1 MLRLSC
7 LKISARASK
16 KCCGKANVGG
26 KGIAVLG
33 QKQQKRAI
41 LKVIH
46 ALCFLIFIFG
56 LRQAMQAQT
65 AEKDVPGNPLKTTAP
80 TQPIPYSHKTH
91 LALGL
96 TCQGCHTNPDPGNL
110 MTFPPT
116 GLCMGCHTTIAKDKE
131 SIRKLAQF
139 AQRNEPVPW
148 VRVYAVLP
156 GVQWTHRAHLQAGAK
171 CGTCHGDV
179 SQMAS
184 AVEATSVTTMAVCI
198 SCHQKHKAKTDC
210 VTCHAWPK

>member
-1 MLRLSC
+1 
-7 LKISARASK
+7 
-16 KCCGKANVGG
+16 
-26 KGIAVLG
+26 LG
-33 QKQQKRAI
+33 QEKKKKT
-41 LKVIH
+41 LLNVISV
-46 ALCFLIFIFG
+46 LCFLVFIFG
-56 LRQAMQAQT
+56 PRQGMQAQR
-65 AEKDVPGNPLKTTAP
+65 AEQEVPSNPLRTPPP

-96 TCQGCHTNPDPGNL
+96 TCQGCHMNPDPGNL
-110 MTFPPT
+110 MTFPPN
-116 GLCMGCHTTIAKDKE
+116 GLCMGCHRTLAKDKE

-148 VRVYAVLP
+148 VRVYVVLP
-156 GVQWTHRAHLQAGAK
+156 GVRWTHRAHLQADVK
-171 CGTCHGDV
+171 CETCHGDV

-198 SCHQKHKAKTDC
+198 RCHEQHKAKADC